1 LPTVGAKP
9 ELATATKERG
19 DGGFADRRRKAGACD
34 GDKGGTMNSIYAGP
48 KRGADRAVLLA
59 HGAGS
64 DMHAATLG
72 RVADALAVA
81 KIPSLRFNYPYR
93 DAGRKSP
100 DRAAV
105 LDATTREAA
114 GELARQA
121 KLPPERLV
129 LGGRSM
135 GGRYCSLIVGTDE
148 DPVPALGLLL
158 LGYPLHAAGKP
169 DQPRVEH
176 FPRIT
181 VPCLF
186 ASGTRDS
193 LAGKAALTAAVK
205 AIKGPVT
212 MHWLE
217 SADHGYR
224 PRKSSGRTTDDVAA
238 EVAAASVDWVRS
250 LPG

>member
-1 LPTVGAKP
+1 
-9 ELATATKERG
+9 
-19 DGGFADRRRKAGACD
+19 
-34 GDKGGTMNSIYAGP
+34 MNSIHAGP

-64 DMHAATLG
+64 DMHGSTLA
-72 RVADALAVA
+72 RVADALADA
-81 KIPSLRFNYPYR
+81 RIPSLRFNYPYR

-105 LDATTREAA
+105 LEAATREAA
-114 GELARQA
+114 GELARRV

-135 GGRYCSLIVGTDE
+135 GGRYCSMIVGADDE
-148 DPVPALGLLL
+148 PVGALGLLL

-169 DQPRVEH
+169 DQPRVDH
-176 FPRIT
+176 FPRIR

-186 ASGTRDS
+186 VSGTRDS
-193 LAGKAALTAAVK
+193 LASQDALKDAVK
-205 AIKGPVT
+205 AIKGKVT

-224 PRKSSGRTTDDVAA
+224 PRKASGRTADDVAA
-238 EVAAASVDWVRS
+238 EAADVSVGWVQS
-250 LPG
+250 LAR

>member
-1 LPTVGAKP
+1 
-9 ELATATKERG
+9 
-19 DGGFADRRRKAGACD
+19 
-34 GDKGGTMNSIYAGP
+34 M
-48 KRGADRAVLLA
+48 LLA

-64 DMHAATLG
+64 DMHAATLE
-72 RVADALAVA
+72 RVADAMAAA
-81 KIPSLRFNYPYR
+81 KIPCLRFNYPYR
-93 DAGRKSP
+93 DAGKKSP

-105 LDATTREAA
+105 LDAATREAA
-114 GELARQA
+114 AELARVT
-121 KLPPERLV
+121 KLSPERLV

-135 GGRYCSLIVGTDE
+135 GGRYCSLVVGDDA

-158 LGYPLHAAGKP
+158 LGYPLHAPGKA

-176 FPRIT
+176 FPRLR

-186 ASGTRDS
+186 VSGTRDS
-193 LAGKAALTAAVK
+193 LASQDALTAAVK

-224 PRKSSGRTTDDVAA
+224 PKKSSGRTVEDVAA
-238 EVAAASVDWVRS
+238 EVAAVSVEWVQS
-250 LPG
+250 LPA

>member
-1 LPTVGAKP
+1 
-9 ELATATKERG
+9 
-19 DGGFADRRRKAGACD
+19 
-34 GDKGGTMNSIYAGP
+34 MNTIYSGP
-48 KRGADRAVLLA
+48 KRGADRAVLVA

-64 DMHAATLG
+64 DMHGATLA
-72 RVADALAVA
+72 RVADALADA
-81 KIPSLRFNYPYR
+81 RIPSMRFNYPYR

-105 LDATTREAA
+105 LEAATREAA
-114 GELARQA
+114 AELGRQA

-135 GGRYCSLIVGTDE
+135 GGRYCSLIVGADE
-148 DPVPALGLLL
+148 YPVPALGLLL

-176 FPRIT
+176 FPRLK

-186 ASGTRDS
+186 VSGTRDS
-193 LAGKAALTAAVK
+193 LASQDALTDAVK

-224 PRKSSGRTTDDVAA
+224 PRKSSGRTVDAVATEVA
-238 EVAAASVDWVRS
+238 EVSVDWVQS
-250 LPG
+250 LPR

>member
-1 LPTVGAKP
+1 VK
-9 ELATATKERG
+9 
-19 DGGFADRRRKAGACD
+19 
-34 GDKGGTMNSIYAGP
+34 SIYSGP

-72 RVADALAVA
+72 VVADALAAA

-114 GELARQA
+114 AELARQA

-129 LGGRSM
+129 LGGR
-135 GGRYCSLIVGTDE
+135 YCSLIVGADD

-158 LGYPLHAAGKP
+158 LGYPLHAAGKA

-176 FPRIT
+176 FPRIR

-193 LAGKAALTAAVK
+193 LASQDALTDAVK

-212 MHWLE
+212 MHWLD

-224 PRKSSGRTTDDVAA
+224 PKKASGRTVDDVAA
-238 EVAAASVDWVRS
+238 EVADASVEWVRA

>member
-1 LPTVGAKP
+1 VNA
-9 ELATATKERG
+9 
-19 DGGFADRRRKAGACD
+19 
-34 GDKGGTMNSIYAGP
+34 IYAGP

-64 DMHAATLG
+64 DMHATTLG
-72 RVADALAVA
+72 VVADALAAA

-105 LDATTREAA
+105 LDAATREAA
-114 GELARQA
+114 AELARRA
-121 KLPPERLV
+121 KLPPDRLV

-135 GGRYCSLIVGTDE
+135 GGRYCSLIVGADD

-158 LGYPLHAAGKP
+158 LGYPLHAAGKV
-169 DQPRVEH
+169 DKPRVEH
-176 FPRIT
+176 FPQLR

-186 ASGTRDS
+186 VSGTRDS
-193 LAGKAALTAAVK
+193 LASQDALTKAVK

-224 PRKSSGRTTDDVAA
+224 PLKASGRTTDDVAA
-238 EVAAASVDWVRS
+238 EVAEVSVDWVTS
-250 LPG
+250 LPV

>member
-1 LPTVGAKP
+1 
-9 ELATATKERG
+9 
-19 DGGFADRRRKAGACD
+19 
-34 GDKGGTMNSIYAGP
+34 MNSIYAGP

-64 DMHAATLG
+64 DMHGSTLA
-72 RVADALAVA
+72 RVADALADA
-81 KIPSLRFNYPYR
+81 RIPSLRFNYPYR

-105 LDATTREAA
+105 LEAATREAA
-114 GELARQA
+114 GELARRV

-135 GGRYCSLIVGTDE
+135 GGRYCSMIVGADDE
-148 DPVPALGLLL
+148 PVGALGLLL

-169 DQPRVEH
+169 DQRRVDH
-176 FPRIT
+176 FPRIR

-186 ASGTRDS
+186 VSGTRDS
-193 LAGKAALTAAVK
+193 LASQDALKDAVK
-205 AIKGPVT
+205 AIKGKVT

-224 PRKSSGRTTDDVAA
+224 PRKASGRTADDVAA
-238 EVAAASVDWVRS
+238 EAADVSVGWVQS
-250 LPG
+250 LAR